1 MINNN
6 KILSKFDRD
15 GYVVIKS
22 LFDYKM
28 LNNFEKEIDKIDGNS
43 KEYVSWLV
51 QGSKGNKV
59 TINAYHPKGG
69 RTSKEIKLIR

>member
-6 KILSKFDRD
+6 KILSNFDRD

-28 LNNFEKEIDKIDGNS
+28 LNNFEKVDKKI
-43 KEYVSWLV
+43 
-51 QGSKGNKV
+51 
-59 TINAYHPKGG
+59 
-69 RTSKEIKLIR
+69 